1 MWRTVF
7 RVLTPNTQYGKSS
20 DGQQDS
26 PDSLF
31 QDNPDTLYKIC
42 SSIAKVILFYE
53 SPRQVVER
61 YIDYILRLTANSQSD
76 SIEKLLNDLTYKHK
90 FVIKNHQLNC

>member
-1 MWRTVF
+1 MVF

-26 PDSLF
+26 LDSLF

-53 SPRQVVER
+53 KSSAGGGALYRLYSEIDRQF
-61 YIDYILRLTANSQSD
+61 
-76 SIEKLLNDLTYKHK
+76 SI
-90 FVIKNHQLNC
+90 